1 MKKVLLLSIALCY
14 GLLSLAQVT
23 SDPQFITTNYS
34 SDFDIIFDATQGGGG
49 MKGVTTCYAHTGL
62 ITSKSTGNSDWK
74 YGTAWGDNDDKY
86 KLTKIEDNKWKLT
99 IKGGIT
105 AFYGAL
111 QAGET
116 AKKLCF
122 VFRSQGSDKQSEDL
136 FYELYP
142 EGEVIVDLKTPTN
155 GTTAEIG
162 DNLLVDVVTSA
173 VLDKIEVY
181 LNDKKILENAGESS
195 MKGSYPL
202 TEAGEFTVKVIGYKD
217 DKTFEDSAK
226 IQVFTPS
233 TEKDVPAG
241 LKEGINYT
249 GGNKV
254 ALVFRA
260 PLSKNI
266 YVLGDFNNWEINEDY
281 HMYRQNIYN
290 DKDELVNALFW
301 LEFEVE
307 DIHKKYG
314 FQYYV
319 DGKVQVS
326 DPYSEVI
333 LDPWNDRELSRYL
346 EGEGLPAY
354 PEKGDGLV
362 SILQIE
368 DENPYQWEVT
378 DFKAPKK
385 EDLNIYEL
393 CVRDFVTNKR
403 LSTIQEDYLDYIEK
417 LGVNAIELMPV
428 SEFDGNNSWGYDP
441 NHYFAYDKAYGN
453 KNEYKA
459 FIDECHKRGI
469 AVIIDMVFNHGTGQQ
484 PFAKLYWEGN
494 ATAEN
499 NPWYNRV
506 AKHPF
511 NVFHDFNH
519 EYEGTRMFFKRV
531 LKFWLEEYKVDGFR
545 MDLTKG
551 LTQTNSGEDAG
562 KWGKYDASRIAILKD
577 YYSAVKETKEDA
589 YFILEHLSE
598 YKEEQ
603 ELANAGMLPWR
614 NMNNSYNQAAKG
626 TPGSSHFVDNNKKG
640 GMYTNQ
646 WVGYAESH
654 DEERNMFIAKEY
666 GTGNIKTDEAVRLGR
681 VPALIAFSQLLPG
694 PKMMWQFGEMGYDY
708 SINYCGAGKPLDD
721 GCRTSRKPIP
731 WILKWDQNELRMNT
745 YYQSAKV
752 INLRTKHPAFFR
764 ENAVTATN
772 CNQATF
778 SVPRRIDVH
787 YVKPANDPTAEES
800 IDIIILANFHA
811 TENVTTSGNFAHTGI
826 WYNYMTGEQIQVG
839 RTNKTLTLKPG
850 ELLILTSRPLNNTVS
865 IDEATANENGC
876 LVYPTITND
885 LVTVIAAETPAAIQ
899 VFNLTGNMVASNT
912 NSETISLAAL
922 VKGTYLVRVQIGN
935 QISTHKIIKQ

>member
-1 MKKVLLLSIALCY
+1 MKKLLLLGIALCY
-14 GLLSLAQVT
+14 SLISLAQVT

-49 MKGVTTCYAHTGL
+49 MKDVTTCYAHTGL
-62 ITSKSTGNSDWK
+62 ITSKSSNDSDWK

-86 KLTKIEDNKWKLT
+86 KLTKIENNKWKLT
-99 IKGGIT
+99 IKGGIE
-105 AFYGAL
+105 AFYGSL
-111 QAGET
+111 LEGEV

-142 EGEVIVDLKTPTN
+142 AGEVIVDLKTPAN
-155 GTTAEIG
+155 NSTAEIG
-162 DNLLVDVVTSA
+162 ETLAIEVVTSA
-173 VLDKIEVY
+173 VMDKIEIYVD
-181 LNDKKILENAGESS
+181 NQKVLENAGETGL
-195 MKGSYPL
+195 KGSYTL
-202 TEAGEFTVKVIGYKD
+202 EKAGSYAVKAIAYKD
-217 DKTFEDSAK
+217 DNTYEDISNLL
-226 IQVFTPS
+226 VLTPS
-233 TEKDVPAG
+233 TEKEVPAG

-266 YVLGDFNNWEINEDY
+266 YVLGDFNNWEITEDY
-281 HMYRQNIYN
+281 HMYRHNVYDASGN
-290 DKDELVNALFW
+290 KTNTLFW

-346 EGEGLPAY
+346 EGEGLPEY

-362 SILQIE
+362 SIIQIE
-368 DENPYQWEVT
+368 DPNEYEWEVT
-378 DFKAPKK
+378 DFVAPAK

-393 CVRDFVTNKR
+393 CVRDFITSKR
-403 LSTIQEDYLDYIEK
+403 LTDVQEKLDYIQK

-506 AKHPF
+506 ATHPF

-531 LKFWLEEYKVDGFR
+531 LAFWLEEYKIDGYR

-551 LTQTNSGEDAG
+551 LTQTNSGNDAG
-562 KWGKYDASRIAILKD
+562 KWSKKDESRIAILKD
-577 YYSAVKETKEDA
+577 YYDTVKETKANA
-589 YFILEHLSE
+589 YFILEHLADYSE
-598 YKEEQ
+598 EKI
-603 ELANAGMLPWR
+603 LADYGMMPWR

-626 TPGSSHFVDNNKKG
+626 TPGSSHFVDSNGKG
-640 GMYTNQ
+640 GMFTSQ

-666 GTGNIKTDEAVRLGR
+666 GAGNIKTDEAVRLGR

-694 PKMMWQFGEMGYDY
+694 PKM
-708 SINYCGAGKPLDD
+708 L
-721 GCRTSRKPIP
+721 
-731 WILKWDQNELRMNT
+731 
-745 YYQSAKV
+745 
-752 INLRTKHPAFFR
+752 
-764 ENAVTATN
+764 
-772 CNQATF
+772 
-778 SVPRRIDVH
+778 
-787 YVKPANDPTAEES
+787 
-800 IDIIILANFHA
+800 
-811 TENVTTSGNFAHTGI
+811 
-826 WYNYMTGEQIQVG
+826 
-839 RTNKTLTLKPG
+839 
-850 ELLILTSRPLNNTVS
+850 
-865 IDEATANENGC
+865 
-876 LVYPTITND
+876 
-885 LVTVIAAETPAAIQ
+885 
-899 VFNLTGNMVASNT
+899 
-912 NSETISLAAL
+912 
-922 VKGTYLVRVQIGN
+922 
-935 QISTHKIIKQ
+935 

>member
-1 MKKVLLLSIALCY
+1 MKKVLLLGIALCF
-14 GLLSLAQVT
+14 GFLSYAQVT
-23 SDPQFITTNYS
+23 SDPQFITTNFS

-49 MKGVTTCYAHTGL
+49 MKDVTTCYAHTGL
-62 ITSKSTGNSDWK
+62 ITSKSTSNSDWK
-74 YGTAWGDNDDKY
+74 YGTDWGDNDDKY
-86 KLTKIEDNKWKLT
+86 KLTKIEANKWKLT
-99 IKGGIT
+99 IKGGIE
-105 AFYGAL
+105 AFYGKL

-122 VFRSQGSDKQSEDL
+122 VFRSQGTDKQSEDL

-142 EGEVIVDLKTPTN
+142 EGDVIVDMKTPTD
-155 GTTAEIG
+155 GATAEIG
-162 DNLLVDVVTSA
+162 EDLAVEVVTSA
-173 VLDKIEVY
+173 VMDKIEVY
-181 LNDKKILENAGESS
+181 VADQKILENAGQYGL
-195 MKGSYPL
+195 KGSYTL
-202 TEAGEFTVKVIGYKD
+202 TQAGEFTVKVIGYKD
-217 DKTFEDSAK
+217 DKTYEDKAN
-226 IQVFTPS
+226 ILVLTPS

-266 YVLGDFNNWEINEDY
+266 YVLGDFNNWEMSEDY
-281 HMYRQNIYN
+281 HMYRQYIYN
-290 DKDELVNALFW
+290 DKDELVNTLFW

-307 DIHKKYG
+307 DVNKKYT

-319 DGKVQVS
+319 DGKLQVS

-333 LDPWNDRELSRYL
+333 LDPYNDNEIKRYFDDSMPTY
-346 EGEGLPAY
+346 PA
-354 PEKGDGLV
+354 KGDGLV
-362 SILQIE
+362 SIIQINDPNE
-368 DENPYQWEVT
+368 YEWEIT
-378 DFKAPKK
+378 DFKAPAK
-385 EDLNIYEL
+385 EDLVIYEL
-393 CVRDFVTNKR
+393 CVRDFVTSKR
-403 LSTIQEDYLDYIEK
+403 LTDVIDRLDYLQK

-453 KNEYKA
+453 KNDYKL

-469 AVIIDMVFNHGTGQQ
+469 AVIVDMVFNHGTGQQ
-484 PFAKLYWEGN
+484 PFAKLYWQGN

-506 AKHPF
+506 ARHPY

-531 LKFWLEEYKVDGFR
+531 LAFWLEEYKIDGYR

-551 LTQTNSGEDAG
+551 LTQTNSGDDAG
-562 KWGKYDASRIAILKD
+562 KWSKKDDSRIAILKD
-577 YYSAVKETKEDA
+577 YYDAVKATKENA
-589 YFILEHLSE
+589 YFILEHLADYSE
-598 YKEEQ
+598 EKV
-603 ELANAGMLPWR
+603 LADYGMMPWR

-626 TPGSSHFVDNNKKG
+626 APASSNFVDNNGKG
-640 GMYTNQ
+640 GMFTNQ

-654 DEERNMFIAKEY
+654 DEERNMYIAKAY
-666 GTGNIKTDEAVRLGR
+666 GAGNIKTDEAVRLGR
-681 VPALIAFSQLLPG
+681 VPALIAFSQLIPG

-708 SINYCGAGKPLDD
+708 SINYCGAGKEDSE

-731 WILKWDQNELRMNT
+731 WILKWDENELRMNA

-778 SVPRRIDVH
+778 SAPRRIDVH

-811 TENVTTSGNFAHTGI
+811 TENVTTSGNFANTGI
-826 WYNYMTGEQIQVG
+826 WYNYMTGEQMQVT

-850 ELLILTSRPLNNTVS
+850 ELLILTSRPLDNTVS
-865 IDEATANENGC
+865 IDEAAANANGC
-876 LVYPTITND
+876 LVYPTITNN
-885 LVTVIAAETPAAIQ
+885 LITVISAETPAAIQ

-912 NSETISLAAL
+912 DSETISLANL
-922 VKGTYLVRVQIGN
+922 TKGTYLVRVQIGN

>member
-1 MKKVLLLSIALCY
+1 MKKLLLLGIALCY
-14 GLLSLAQVT
+14 SLISLAQVT

-34 SDFDIIFDATQGGGG
+34 NDFDIIFDATQGGGG
-49 MKGVTTCYAHTGL
+49 MKDITTCYAHTGL
-62 ITSKSTGNSDWK
+62 ITSKSSNDSDWK

-99 IKGGIT
+99 IKGGIE
-105 AFYGAL
+105 AFYGSL
-111 QAGET
+111 LEGEV

-122 VFRSQGSDKQSEDL
+122 VFRSQRSDKQSEDL

-142 EGEVIVDLKTPTN
+142 DGDVIVDLKTPAN
-155 GTTAEIG
+155 NSTAEIG
-162 DNLLVDVVTSA
+162 ETLAIEVVTSA
-173 VLDKIEVY
+173 IMDKIEIYVD
-181 LNDKKILENAGESS
+181 NKKVLENAGKTGL
-195 MKGSYPL
+195 KGSYTL
-202 TEAGEFTVKVIGYKD
+202 EKAGAYAVKVIAYKD
-217 DKTFEDSAK
+217 DKTYEDISNLL
-226 IQVFTPS
+226 VLTPS
-233 TEKDVPAG
+233 TEKEVPAG
-241 LKEGINYT
+241 LKEGINYP

-266 YVLGDFNNWEINEDY
+266 YVLGDFNNWEITEDY
-281 HMYRQNIYN
+281 HMYRHPIYN
-290 DKDELVNALFW
+290 DKDELTNTLFW

-333 LDPWNDRELSRYL
+333 LDPWNDRELARYL
-346 EGEGLPAY
+346 EDEGLPEY
-354 PEKGDGLV
+354 PEKGHGLV
-362 SILQIE
+362 SIIQIE
-368 DENPYQWEVT
+368 DPDVYEWEVT
-378 DFKAPKK
+378 DFVAPKA

-393 CVRDFVTNKR
+393 CVRDFITSKR
-403 LSTIQEDYLDYIEK
+403 LADVQEKLDYIQK

-506 AKHPF
+506 ARHPF

-531 LKFWLEEYKVDGFR
+531 LAFWLEEYKIDGYR

-551 LTQTNSGEDAG
+551 LTQTNSGNDAG
-562 KWGKYDASRIAILKD
+562 KWSKKDDSRIAILKD
-577 YYSAVKETKEDA
+577 YYDTVKETKANA
-589 YFILEHLSE
+589 YFILEHLSD
-598 YKEEQ
+598 YSEEKI
-603 ELANAGMLPWR
+603 LADYGMIPWR

-626 TPGSSHFVDNNKKG
+626 TPASSHFVDSNRKG
-640 GMYTNQ
+640 GMFTSQ

-666 GTGNIKTDEAVRLGR
+666 GAGNIKTDEAVRLGR

-694 PKMMWQFGEMGYDY
+694 PKMLWQFGEMGYDY

-772 CNQATF
+772 CNQANF
-778 SVPRRIDVH
+778 SIPRRIDVH
-787 YVKPANDPTAEES
+787 YVKPDNDPTAEES

-811 TENVTTSGNFAHTGI
+811 SENITTSGNFRHTGI
-826 WYNYMTGEQIQVG
+826 WYNYMTGEQVQVS

-850 ELLILTSRPLNNTVS
+850 ELLILTSRALDNTVS
-865 IDEATANENGC
+865 IDEATATQNGC
-876 LVYPTITND
+876 LVYPTVTND
-885 LVTVIAAETPAAIQ
+885 LITVVAAETPNAIQ
-899 VFNLTGNMVASNT
+899 VYNLTGNLVASNT
-912 NSETISLAAL
+912 DSETISMAQLI
-922 VKGTYLVRVQIGN
+922 KGTYLVRVQIGDK
-935 QISTHKIIKQ
+935 ISTHKIIKQ

>member
-1 MKKVLLLSIALCY
+1 MAF
-14 GLLSLAQVT
+14 AQ
-23 SDPQFITTNYS
+23 ITTEPIYITEDYAE
-34 SDFDIIFDATQGGGG
+34 DFSVIFDATKGNKG
-49 MKGVTTCYAHTGL
+49 MMGAKDCYAHTGV
-62 ITSKSTGNSDWK
+62 ITADSKSDSDWK
-74 YGTAWGDNDDKY
+74 HDTTWGDNDDKY
-86 KLTKIEDNKWKLT
+86 KLESIGKDLWKLT
-99 IKGGIT
+99 IKGGI
-105 AFYGAL
+105 AAYYNL
-111 QAGET
+111 KEGEV
-116 AKKLCF
+116 AKKLVF
-122 VFRSQGSDKQSEDL
+122 VFRNSTSTQEGKNESGGDI

-142 EGEVIVDLKTPTN
+142 AGKYIVEITSPAEGVTYGIGEKINIQASFSAQMESATITIDDV
-155 GTTAEIG
+155 EIYSQTEPG
-162 DNLLVDVVTSA
+162 NSV
-173 VLDKIEVY
+173 
-181 LNDKKILENAGESS
+181 
-195 MKGSYPL
+195 SYEYTL
-202 TEAGEFTVKVIGYKD
+202 AKEGKQTIKVIATKG
-217 DKTFEDSAK
+217 EDECNNTLDILVVK
-226 IQVFTPS
+226 PS
-233 TEKDVPAG
+233 TEKELPAG
-241 LKEGINYT
+241 LEEGINYPDD
-249 GGNKV
+249 NKV

-260 PLSKNI
+260 PLSKSI
-266 YVLGDFNNWEINEDY
+266 YVLGDFNNWEKSEEY
-281 HMYRQNIYN
+281 HMYCHNVYDADGN
-290 DKDELVNALFW
+290 KTNSLFW
-301 LEFEVE
+301 LEFELDEVT
-307 DIHKKYG
+307 KKYA
-314 FQYYV
+314 FQYLV
-319 DGKVQVS
+319 DDKVQVS
-326 DPYSEVI
+326 DPYSKVI
-333 LDPWNDRELSRYL
+333 LDPWNDKELSRYL

-393 CVRDFVTNKR
+393 CVRDFVSNKR
-403 LSTIQEDYLDYIEK
+403 LSNIQENYLDYIEK

-506 AKHPF
+506 ATHPY
-511 NVFHDFNH
+511 NVFHDINH

-531 LKFWLEEYKVDGFR
+531 LKYWLEEYKVDGFR

-551 LTQTNSGEDAG
+551 LTQTVSGDDAG
-562 KWGKYDASRIAILKD
+562 KWGKYDASRITILKD

-626 TPGSSHFVDNNKKG
+626 DPGSSHFVDGNKKG

-666 GTGNIKTDEAVRLGR
+666 GKGNIKTDEATRLGR

-694 PKMMWQFGEMGYDY
+694 PKMLWQFGEMGYDY

-731 WILKWDQNELRMNT
+731 WVLKWDQNELRMNT

-752 INLRTKHPAFFR
+752 INLRSKHPAFFR
-764 ENAVTATN
+764 EASVTATN
-772 CNQATF
+772 CNQANF
-778 SVPRRIDVH
+778 SIPRRIDVH
-787 YVKPANDPTAEES
+787 YVKPANDPAAEAS

-811 TENVTTSGNFAHTGI
+811 SENITTSGDFRHTGI
-826 WYNYMTGEQIQVG
+826 WYNYMTGEQVQVS

-850 ELLILTSRPLNNTVS
+850 ELLILTSRKLDNTVS
-865 IDEATANENGC
+865 IDEATATQNGC
-876 LVYPTITND
+876 LVYPTVTND
-885 LVTVIAAETPAAIQ
+885 LITVVAAETPNAIQ
-899 VFNLTGNMVASNT
+899 VYNLTGNLVASNT
-912 NSETISLAAL
+912 DSETISMAQLI
-922 VKGTYLVRVQIGN
+922 KGTYLVRVQIGD